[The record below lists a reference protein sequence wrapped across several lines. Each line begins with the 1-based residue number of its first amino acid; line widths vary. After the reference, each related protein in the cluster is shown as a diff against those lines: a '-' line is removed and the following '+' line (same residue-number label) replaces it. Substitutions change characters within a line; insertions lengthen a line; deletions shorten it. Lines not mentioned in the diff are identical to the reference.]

1 MQNLTQRDKLM
12 NNENFGMDCRDN
24 TNNSTFELI
33 IDEINEISY
42 LKRYYSL
49 FDNKISGFI
58 NSEILEKKLNKNLAR
73 AFQM

>member
-1 MQNLTQRDKLM
+1 M
-12 NNENFGMDCRDN
+12 NNENFGMDSRNN

>member
-1 MQNLTQRDKLM
+1 M

>member
-1 MQNLTQRDKLM
+1 M
-12 NNENFGMDCRDN
+12 NNENFGMDCRNN

-33 IDEINEISY
+33 IDDINEISY

-58 NSEILEKKLNKNLAR
+58 NSEILEKKN
-73 AFQM
+73 

>member
-1 MQNLTQRDKLM
+1 M
-12 NNENFGMDCRDN
+12 NNGNFGMDCRNN

-33 IDEINEISY
+33 IDDINEISY

-58 NSEILEKKLNKNLAR
+58 NSEILEKKNWTKI
-73 AFQM
+73 